1 MVYNTTRYAKLPF
14 SNATMTSHTKR
25 FMGKGIGGVLLA
37 GPGSAG
43 AASSYM
49 DMDDYIRTTGRDPY
63 KSSGKGLSAL
73 SSKLSKLNID
83 VPKLVGRRKN
93 ITMSM

>member
-14 SNATMTSHTKR
+14 SNSTMTAHTKR

-37 GPGSAG
+37 TGGAG

-63 KSSGKGLSAL
+63 RSNGKGLSSV
-73 SSKLSKLNID
+73 SSKLSKLNIE
-83 VPKLVGRRKN
+83 VPKSVGRRKN
-93 ITMSM
+93 IVMSM

>member
-14 SNATMTSHTKR
+14 SNSTMTAHTKR

-63 KSSGKGLSAL
+63 RASGKGLESV
-73 SSKLSKLNID
+73 SSKLSKLNIE
-83 VPKLVGRRKN
+83 VPKAVGRRKN
-93 ITMSM
+93 IVMSM

>member
-1 MVYNTTRYAKLPF
+1 MVYNTTKYAKLPF
-14 SNATMTSHTKR
+14 SNGKMTAHTKR

-49 DMDDYIRTTGRDPY
+49 DMDDYIRTTGRNPY
-63 KSSGKGLSAL
+63 KGGSGKGLSSV
-73 SSKLSKLNID
+73 SSKLSKLNIESPS
-83 VPKLVGRRKN
+83 VVGRRKN
-93 ITMSM
+93 ITM